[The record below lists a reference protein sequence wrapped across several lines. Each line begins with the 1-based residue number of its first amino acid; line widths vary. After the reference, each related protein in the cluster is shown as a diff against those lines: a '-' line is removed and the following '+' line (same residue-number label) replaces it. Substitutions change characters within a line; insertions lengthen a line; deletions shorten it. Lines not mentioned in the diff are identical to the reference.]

1 MNLTY
6 LINKLTEIRDQ
17 VGDLPAEVLYAGP
30 ITAICVS
37 SNKVAFEFAMEI
49 EDGKSRWAKWEAMFT
64 LANIEVLN
72 SWEIPNQCWPQ
83 AYMKLRAENPWW
95 LIQVPQGIIQIGWRK
110 RVISIDWSGT
120 SFRGI
125 ITEDNVTKSDTMVH
139 AWSEEKAIEYLKA
152 LKEHIS

>member
-1 MNLTY
+1 
-6 LINKLTEIRDQ
+6 
-17 VGDLPAEVLYAGP
+17 
-30 ITAICVS
+30 
-37 SNKVAFEFAMEI
+37 
-49 EDGKSRWAKWEAMFT
+49 MF
-64 LANIEVLN
+64 L
-72 SWEIPNQCWPQ
+72 Q
-83 AYMKLRAENPWW
+83 NPWW